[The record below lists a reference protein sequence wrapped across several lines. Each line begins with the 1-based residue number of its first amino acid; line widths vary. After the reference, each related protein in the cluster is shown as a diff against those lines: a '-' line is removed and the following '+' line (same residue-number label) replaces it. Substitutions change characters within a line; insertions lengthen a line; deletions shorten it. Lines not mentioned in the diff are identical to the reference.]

1 VIARVLDGTR
11 VVEGQGHLI
20 VTVQRWITPPIY

>member
-1 VIARVLDGTR
+1 
-11 VVEGQGHLI
+11 VVAHTEEAGRDVTGKGHLI